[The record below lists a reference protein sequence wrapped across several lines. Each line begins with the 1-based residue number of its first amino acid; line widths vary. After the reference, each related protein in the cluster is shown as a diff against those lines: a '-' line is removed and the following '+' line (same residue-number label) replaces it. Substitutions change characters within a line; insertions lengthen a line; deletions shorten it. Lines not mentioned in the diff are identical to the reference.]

1 MKVVVGD
8 WVGNVILD
16 LGLILTGFFS
26 VVRALFLSSVVP
38 KCAGSFWLFL
48 ALFGSRAVAMLT
60 VASSAMGCTFIRWVC
75 PIHASRLH
83 AER

>member
-48 ALFGSRAVAMLT
+48 ALFWLFLALYHRYNIIFNIV
-60 VASSAMGCTFIRWVC
+60 
-75 PIHASRLH
+75 
-83 AER
+83 